1 MIRALVIYCHPAPQG
16 QTAAVRH
23 RVLKRL
29 ATAGDEVPLHEIYGE
44 KFDPVL
50 TRAASEGYLECP
62 ANTGPVA
69 REVTD
74 LR

>member
-1 MIRALVIYCHPAPQG
+1 M
-16 QTAAVRH
+16 
-23 RVLKRL
+23 LKRL